1 MTERARKPIEQ
12 LCTLQ
17 SPSEIYTPRPP
28 QDRRRDRRGVKTK
41 GWWWWCCWW
50 VGGWGIKIWTRFF
63 FPIIRSEQWKW
74 KATVF
79 SAPPPPKNTS
89 KQITSE
95 VSHGVIRDQSGVE
108 CKDLQNVIFISGNQ
122 SMDSEVWMK
131 AAEPHAE

>member
-1 MTERARKPIEQ
+1 MLK
-12 LCTLQ
+12 
-17 SPSEIYTPRPP
+17 
-28 QDRRRDRRGVKTK
+28 RRDG
-41 GWWWWCCWW
+41 GGGAAGGW
-50 VGGWGIKIWTRFF
+50 VGGVLRFGPGF
-63 FPIIRSEQWKW
+63 FSRLYGPSSGSGRPPSS
-74 KATVF
+74 VP
-79 SAPPPPKNTS
+79 PPPPKNTS

>member
-1 MTERARKPIEQ
+1 MGGGGVLRFGPGFFSDYTVRAVEVEGHR
-12 LCTLQ
+12 LQ
-17 SPSEIYTPRPP
+17 
-28 QDRRRDRRGVKTK
+28 
-41 GWWWWCCWW
+41 C
-50 VGGWGIKIWTRFF
+50 
-63 FPIIRSEQWKW
+63 
-74 KATVF
+74 A
-79 SAPPPPKNTS
+79 PPPKNTS